1 MIEDGFSKSHDS
13 TIAAVIFFEISD
25 YAISFKY

>member
-13 TIAAVIFFEISD
+13 TIVVVNFFEISD
-25 YAISFKY
+25 YTISFKY